1 MICVQKE
8 SAEESGE
15 FVRTREPEADEQ
27 EPEQSALAAAMSL
40 ISGRHEPTTG
50 TMPSELSM
58 DTSVREAS
66 IEKIMLMKSCFHV
79 YDNHQL

>member
-15 FVRTREPEADEQ
+15 FVRTREPEAEDEQ
-27 EPEQSALAAAMSL
+27 VPEQSALAAAMSL

-66 IEKIMLMKSCFHV
+66 IENKHNVNEELLSC
-79 YDNHQL
+79 L